1 MRWHST
7 WHTCG
12 FFRTLFSVLNQR
24 RELLILTMQEDD
36 YEINQHYGRGDL
48 GTTILAALQAAG
60 KNPQRLTPDDLAP
73 VDQFHTAGKQATLE
87 LMHLAALQA
96 GMEVLDVGGGLGGAA
111 RLLAAEQGCKV
122 TVLDL
127 TQEYCRVGELLTAR
141 TGLSDRVSF
150 QQGSA
155 LDIPFPDARF
165 DVVWTQHSS
174 MNIADKARLYAEV
187 RRVLR
192 PAGRL
197 AFHEIMA
204 GPVQPIHFPVPWAH
218 EPAISFLR
226 PPEEVRALLI
236 GSGFKEVSW
245 VDTTA
250 MSVTWFQQRSV
261 PQGSG
266 TPPLGLHLLLGPRFG
281 EMFGNQVRNLQEHRI
296 TVIQAVFERI

>member
-1 MRWHST
+1 M
-7 WHTCG
+7 
-12 FFRTLFSVLNQR
+12 
-24 RELLILTMQEDD
+24 TMQQDD
-36 YEINQHYGRGDL
+36 YEINHHYGREDL

-60 KNPQRLTPDDLAP
+60 KNPQQLTPDDLAP

-87 LMHLAALQA
+87 LMNLAALQA

-111 RLLAAEQGCKV
+111 RLLAAEQKCKV

-127 TQEYCRVGELLTAR
+127 TQEYCRVGEMLTAR

-155 LDIPFPDARF
+155 LDMPFPEAHF

-174 MNIADKARLYAEV
+174 MNIADKARLYTEV
-187 RRVLR
+187 QRVLR
-192 PAGRL
+192 PGGRL

-204 GPVQPIHFPVPWAH
+204 GPLQPIHFPVPWAH

-226 PPEEVRALLI
+226 PPEEVRTLLI
-236 GSGFKEVSW
+236 EIGFKEVSW

-250 MSVTWFQQRSV
+250 MSIKWFQQRIV
-261 PQGSG
+261 PPGG
-266 TPPLGLHLLLGPRFG
+266 TTPQLGLHVLLGPGFG
-281 EMFGNQVRNLQEHRI
+281 EMSGNLVRNLQEHRI
-296 TVIQAVFERI
+296 IVIQAVFKRS

>member
-1 MRWHST
+1 
-7 WHTCG
+7 
-12 FFRTLFSVLNQR
+12 
-24 RELLILTMQEDD
+24 MQEDD

-111 RLLAAEQGCKV
+111 RLLAAEQRCKV

-127 TQEYCRVGELLTAR
+127 TQEYCQVGELLTAR

-155 LDIPFPDARF
+155 LDMPFPDAHF

-218 EPAISFLR
+218 EPTISFLR

-250 MSVTWFQQRSV
+250 MSVTWFQQRSA

-266 TPPLGLHLLLGPRFG
+266 TPLLGLHLLLGPRFG

-296 TVIQAVFERI
+296 AVIQAVFERN

>member
-1 MRWHST
+1 MA
-7 WHTCG
+7 
-12 FFRTLFSVLNQR
+12 
-24 RELLILTMQEDD
+24 MQQDD
-36 YEINQHYGRGDL
+36 YEINHHYGREDL

-60 KNPQRLTPDDLAP
+60 KNPQQLTPDDLAP

-87 LMHLAALQA
+87 LMHLAAIQA

-111 RLLAAEQGCKV
+111 RLLAAEQKCKV

-127 TQEYCRVGELLTAR
+127 TQEYCQVGEMLTAR

-155 LDIPFPDARF
+155 LDMPFPKATF

-174 MNIADKARLYAEV
+174 MNIADKARLYTEV
-187 RRVLR
+187 QRVLR
-192 PAGRL
+192 PGGRL

-204 GPVQPIHFPVPWAH
+204 GPLQPIHFPVPWAH

-236 GSGFKEVSW
+236 EIGFKEVSW
-245 VDTTA
+245 VDATA
-250 MSVTWFQQRSV
+250 MSIKWFQQRSV
-261 PQGSG
+261 PQGG
-266 TPPLGLHLLLGPRFG
+266 TTPQLGLHILLGPEFG

-296 TVIQAVFERI
+296 AVIQAVFERS

>member
-87 LMHLAALQA
+87 LMHLAELQA

-155 LDIPFPDARF
+155 LDMPFPEARF

-226 PPEEVRALLI
+226 PPV
-236 GSGFKEVSW
+236 
-245 VDTTA
+245 
-250 MSVTWFQQRSV
+250 
-261 PQGSG
+261 
-266 TPPLGLHLLLGPRFG
+266 GLHLLLGPRFG

>member
-1 MRWHST
+1 
-7 WHTCG
+7 
-12 FFRTLFSVLNQR
+12 
-24 RELLILTMQEDD
+24 MQEDD

-87 LMHLAALQA
+87 LMHLAELQA

-155 LDIPFPDARF
+155 LDMPFPEARF